1 LQPNKAT
8 ATGSLLAAGFC
19 CAVRC
24 GGGHRAVLVRTWKK
38 RRADRS
44 ARRFSAGG
52 EKKMEKEKERMHKTL
67 GGGAVTR
74 RRS

>member
-24 GGGHRAVLVRTWKK
+24 GGHRAALRPDMEK
-38 RRADRS
+38 APCRS
-44 ARRFSAGG
+44 LCAALFRWG

-67 GGGAVTR
+67 GDGAVTR

>member
-24 GGGHRAVLVRTWKK
+24 GGHRAALRPDMEKAPCKSLCAALFRW
-38 RRADRS
+38 
-44 ARRFSAGG
+44 G